1 MESLRHKSLI
11 LNMAGQALR
20 KQGQRS
26 CQKNIKAEVSSGLHE
41 INILFDRK
49 LVVNVFHREIAN
61 EFFRRII

>member
-1 MESLRHKSLI
+1 
-11 LNMAGQALR
+11 MAGQALR
-20 KQGQRS
+20 KQGRDHV
-26 CQKNIKAEVSSGLHE
+26 KNIKAEVSSGLHE